1 MTLLHPEIQKV
12 TDGDVQDM
20 LSIINIEFPYTKFD
34 EDSIIKKINSENFFL
49 IKNHR
54 NNILVGFLEL
64 EFFDKNAR
72 LNAVF
77 VGDVFR
83 RQGIAKGLLKKAFK
97 ECKKRKIKKIF
108 LLVKKDNFVAKNF
121 YENNGFVF
129 SRIHDKE
136 IDCCE
141 VEVFERII

>member
-1 MTLLHPEIQKV
+1 MTLLHPEIQKISEE
-12 TDGDVQDM
+12 DVQDM

-34 EDSIIKKINSENFFL
+34 EDSIRKKINSENFFL

-64 EFFDKNAR
+64 EFFDKDAR

-83 RQGIAKGLLKKAFK
+83 RQGIATKLLEKAFK

-108 LLVKKDNFVAKNF
+108 LLVRKDNSVAKSF
-121 YENNGFVF
+121 YENNDFVF

-136 IDCCE
+136 IDGCE
-141 VEVFERII
+141 VEVFERSI